1 MLNLSIKLN
10 TYNLTLFHQLFSKT
24 SFIPLLK
31 VCFLAV
37 LTYLEKLQG
46 YERALF
52 CYTDLYN

>member
-10 TYNLTLFHQLFSKT
+10 TYSPTLFHQLFSKT

-37 LTYLEKLQG
+37 FILLGKITGL
-46 YERALF
+46 
-52 CYTDLYN
+52 